1 MLINDLGFLLF
12 RRMRLEQINLINKE
26 IERFNKVL
34 ERWREYNDLLEMY
47 QSRPNYMAYVP
58 SPFFCCPTIPK
69 HKAIENIKKLE
80 DLLIYNQEM
89 LELED
94 MKRQALIKAVLVV
107 FVLCIYAYAMWSI
120 SAESVVEFMF
130 MGLGFRVL

>member
-47 QSRPNYMAYVP
+47 RSRPNYMAYVP
-58 SPFFCCPTIPK
+58 FPFFCCPTIPK